1 MRIHAII
8 TSVFAPLTLLT
19 GLYGMN
25 FEVLPGSKSPQGFWV
40 MMADMIITTV
50 ALLYNFYRQ
59 HLVGRGEK
67 SVIDLL
73 ADQHHQR
80 SINLTWLLD
89 YEPIKQTIKEV
100 EKVVKR

>member
-1 MRIHAII
+1 MRILAII

-19 GLYGMN
+19 RIYGMN
-25 FEVLPGSKSPQGFWV
+25 FEVLPGSNSPQGVWV

-50 ALLYNFYRQ
+50 ALLYYFYRQ
-59 HLVGRGEK
+59 HLMGRGEK

-73 ADQHHQR
+73 ADQHRQR

-89 YEPIKQTIKEV
+89 DEPIKQTNKEV
-100 EKVVKR
+100 ERVVKR